1 MSKARRF
8 HWSSAD
14 RTHVGMVRKV
24 NEDACISLPDLGL
37 WAVAD
42 GMGGHEAGE
51 VASGMIVKA
60 LSEVANDLGWED
72 LIKAA
77 KNQLHQV
84 NEQLR
89 EESNQRYQQRTI
101 GSTVAVMLARDDQ
114 CACLW
119 AGDSRIYRLRKGQLE
134 QLTRD
139 HSHVQE
145 LVDQGLIDPEQAH
158 DHPLGNVITRA
169 VGSAE
174 ALEIDVRVLPLQT
187 GDVFLLCSDGLNKV
201 VSDTEISRLLNAAD
215 LQEVVESLVQLALV
229 RGASD
234 NVTVVV
240 IGVKE

>member
-24 NEDACISLPDLGL
+24 NEDACISLPELGL

-60 LSEVANDLGWED
+60 LGEVAADLGWDD

-77 KNQLHQV
+77 KDQLHQV

-174 ALEIDVRVLPLQT
+174 ALDIEVKKYPLQT

-201 VSDTEISRLLNAAD
+201 VSDPEITRLMSAAD

-234 NVTVVV
+234 NVTVIV
-240 IGVKE
+240 IGVRE